1 MGTKGTQKRA
11 THTGVTGDDD
21 GQLGAYIT
29 QLKADYGSYALPA
42 KDARRIVDESMGEY
56 SLTDLLY
63 TSREDGA
70 K

>member
-11 THTGVTGDDD
+11 THARASGDD
-21 GQLGAYIT
+21 GRLQAYIG
-29 QLKADYGSYALPA
+29 QLKADYGGYARPA
-42 KDARRIVDESMGEY
+42 KEARRIVDESLGQCPL
-56 SLTDLLY
+56 SDLLY

>member
-1 MGTKGTQKRA
+1 MGTKGAQKRA
-11 THTGVTGDDD
+11 AHASVTGDDD
-21 GQLGAYIT
+21 GRLAAYIT

-42 KDARRIVDESMGEY
+42 KDARRIVDESLGED

-63 TSREDGA
+63 TSREDGV